1 LVTFNQKHN
10 LFIWSGRYEDRHV
23 PQKAGFTWHE
33 EGKAWVTSSVYVACQ
48 LYGQCDSSAKQ
59 RLSRVVHNIK
69 MSAVHEEDPLSL
81 FRIPLPLGKTLYP
94 FQVSGIEHLVT
105 QLRSGR
111 KAVACFDEQGLGK
124 TVQAIGVANVLG
136 LSKLAVV
143 CPAHLRLN
151 WEREINGW
159 HFYNKGVKVILK
171 GSDNFDSVQSCVV
184 SYELCHK
191 IKDFDP
197 DILIIDE
204 AHYIKTPGAK
214 RTTNVLGNAEKGIGG
229 LVMDTRTIFLDG
241 TPIPNGKPNELW
253 PILFKTAPD
262 SISYMKLWSFIQ
274 KFCEIWEDGT
284 EYKVVGAKNKKEL
297 FTRLRGSGFMLRRL
311 KKGVLKDLPPKVFK
325 MVVFPQDSKTR
336 KIIDKESEFN
346 EKEILL
352 HGAPVGTV
360 LPELR
365 REMGLAKVPDSL
377 KYITDLLDGGVK
389 KVVVFGHH
397 RDVCFG
403 LKDGLKRYNPVI
415 YIGGLSDKTKMLAES
430 TFQNEL
436 RCRVFIGNE
445 AAEEGITLTAAQNLI
460 DVEPEWVPGKSDQRY
475 DRLHRITQTGS
486 VVIHILVVE
495 GSLDAKILGSAAN
508 KKKDSKEVLD
518 GIFRG

>member
-1 LVTFNQKHN
+1 MITFNQKHN
-10 LFIWSGRYEDRHV
+10 LFIWFGRYEDRHV

-33 EGKAWVTSSVYVACQ
+33 EGKAWVTPSVYTACQ
-48 LYGQCDSSAKQ
+48 LYGQCDNLAKQ
-59 RLSRVVHNIK
+59 RLSWVVHNIK
-69 MSAVHEEDPLSL
+69 MSAVHEEDPLSI
-81 FRIPLPLGKTLYP
+81 FRVPLPPGKKLRP
-94 FQVSGIEHLVT
+94 FQSAGVEYLVN

-111 KAVACFDEQGLGK
+111 KSVACFDEQGLGK
-124 TVQAIGVANVLG
+124 TPQAIAVANVLG
-136 LSKLAVV
+136 FSKIAVV
-143 CPAHLRLN
+143 SPAHLRLN
-151 WEREINGW
+151 WEREINDW
-159 HFYNKGVKVILK
+159 HFHNKGVKVILT
-171 GSDNFDSVQSCVV
+171 GAEEFDPDQSCGV
-184 SYELCHK
+184 SYEFADKLAF
-191 IKDFDP
+191 FDP
-197 DILIIDE
+197 EILFIDE
-204 AHYIKTPGAK
+204 SHYIKTPGAK
-214 RTTNVLGNAEKGIGG
+214 RVSRVLGNKEEMIEGVVGK
-229 LVMDTRTIFLDG
+229 TRSIFLDG
-241 TPIPNGKPNELW
+241 TPLPNGKPNELW
-253 PILFKTAPD
+253 PILYTCAAD
-262 SISYMKLWSFIQ
+262 VIDYMTLWPFIQ

-311 KKGVLKDLPPKVFK
+311 KKDVLKDLPPKVFK

-352 HGAPVGTV
+352 HGAPSGSAFDQM
-360 LPELR
+360 R
-365 REMGLAKVPDSL
+365 KEMGLAKVEDSL

-415 YIGGLSDKTKMLAES
+415 YIGGLSDKAKMLAES
-430 TFQNEL
+430 VFQTDS

-518 GIFRG
+518 GQA